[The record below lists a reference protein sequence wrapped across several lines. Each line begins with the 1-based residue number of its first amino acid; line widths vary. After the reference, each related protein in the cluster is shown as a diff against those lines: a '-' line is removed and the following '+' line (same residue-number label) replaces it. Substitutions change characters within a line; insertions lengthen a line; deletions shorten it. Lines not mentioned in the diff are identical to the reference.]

1 MKANIEIIRFEVD
14 DIITTSTTTGGL
26 EDGGQGG
33 SSGDVNVPDPVA
45 NIYG

>member
-14 DIITTSTTTGGL
+14 DIITTSTTGGL
-26 EDGGQGG
+26 EDGKEGG
-33 SSGDVNVPDPVA
+33 TTGDVNVPDPVA